1 MVNILVPTDFSQA
14 SFRLAEQAVKCL
26 NKEVNIILFHIYE
39 MPSGI
44 NDLLR
49 REPPY
54 AQMINDTFRQN
65 CKYLKFKYPELINK
79 ICFKYLT
86 GNTQSVFNHFTEAN
100 EIDMIVCPEEYAFV
114 KTNRASLDPVPFFKK
129 SKIEIL
135 KDLSRNE
142 MAEPVDATAEM
153 HAVAPQVAL
162 ASA

>member
-14 SFRLAEQAVKCL
+14 SFRLAEQAVKSL

-44 NDLLR
+44 SDLIR
-49 REPPY
+49 PEPPY

-65 CKYLKFKYPELINK
+65 CKYLKYKYPDLINK

-86 GNTQSVFNHFTEAN
+86 GNTQSLFNHFTDAN
-100 EIDMIVCPEEYAFV
+100 DIGVIVCPEDYVFV
-114 KTNRASLDPVPFFKK
+114 KASKTSLDPIPFFKK
-129 SKIEIL
+129 SKIALL
-135 KDLSRNE
+135 KDFSKNKV
-142 MAEPVDATAEM
+142 AEPVKATEEM
-153 HAVAPQVAL
+153 QLETAQVAL

>member
-14 SFRLAEQAVKCL
+14 SFRLAEQAVKSL

-44 NDLLR
+44 TDLIR
-49 REPPY
+49 PEPPY

-65 CKYLKFKYPELINK
+65 CKYLKYKYPDLINK

-100 EIDMIVCPEEYAFV
+100 DIDMIVCPEDYVFV
-114 KTNRASLDPVPFFKK
+114 KTNKTSLDPVPFFRK
-129 SKIEIL
+129 SKIALL
-135 KDLSRNE
+135 KDFSKSKV
-142 MAEPVDATAEM
+142 AEPVEAAAE
-153 HAVAPQVAL
+153 AQLEAAQVAL

>member
-14 SFRLAEQAVKCL
+14 SFRLAEQAVKSL

-44 NDLLR
+44 NDLIR
-49 REPPY
+49 PEPPY

-65 CKYLKFKYPELINK
+65 CKYLKYKYPDLINK

-86 GNTQSVFNHFTEAN
+86 GNTQSVFNHFTDAN
-100 EIDMIVCPEEYAFV
+100 DIDMIVCPEDYVFT

-129 SKIEIL
+129 SKIALL
-135 KDLSRNE
+135 KDLTKSKV
-142 MAEPVDATAEM
+142 AETVETSEEVQLDTAPM
-153 HAVAPQVAL
+153 TL

>member
-14 SFRLAEQAVKCL
+14 SFRLAEQAVKTL

-44 NDLLR
+44 SDLIR

-65 CKYLKFKYPELINK
+65 CKYLKYKYPELINK

-86 GNTQSVFNHFTEAN
+86 GNTQAVFNHFTDAN
-100 EIDMIVCPEEYAFV
+100 DIDMIVCPEDYVFV
-114 KTNRASLDPVPFFKK
+114 KTNKTSIDPIPFFKK
-129 SKIEIL
+129 SKIALL
-135 KDLSRNE
+135 KDLSKSKVAAPADVEE
-142 MAEPVDATAEM
+142 MNLGAA
-153 HAVAPQVAL
+153 QVAL